1 MKMLTTS
8 AALGGEQLLMGCLQS
23 VPSIPL
29 ARDTYSSRCTQGP
42 SALVREASF
51 LVFNGLHA
59 SHRGMQ
65 KAFDSESILLGHLT
79 DTRKARC
86 GVGWWRALK
95 KTEVL
100 GSLQSLGSERGRL
113 NLLSPVLPWSDSLW
127 PHDTVS
133 SYISPN
139 LSLCSGGWGPVEP
152 KEGKKKDLNWG
163 AGDRG
168 GKRKGKEEK
177 GILAES
183 NILNVLRA
191 PCSLSQAC
199 LASLTLGGSW
209 RI

>member
-1 MKMLTTS
+1 MQDFRYSHQFGGEPLKSFKEVSSKLKQILKIINLECVFVCVMKMLTTS

-86 GVGWWRALK
+86 GVG
-95 KTEVL
+95 
-100 GSLQSLGSERGRL
+100 
-113 NLLSPVLPWSDSLW
+113 
-127 PHDTVS
+127 
-133 SYISPN
+133 
-139 LSLCSGGWGPVEP
+139 
-152 KEGKKKDLNWG
+152 
-163 AGDRG
+163 
-168 GKRKGKEEK
+168 
-177 GILAES
+177 
-183 NILNVLRA
+183 
-191 PCSLSQAC
+191 
-199 LASLTLGGSW
+199 
-209 RI
+209 